1 MTIDEMLNA
10 AEHVSRYSPS
20 PSAELI
26 TRLANAVRQLT
37 EQRDVLVADNW
48 NLRDVMRQ
56 IIAARPGGVYF
67 NKWEPLIFKALNET
81 PAIAAAF
88 SSLRAEGVDM
98 FAAEMSAQHTKL
110 QSGGYFDRQ
119 VLIYAKVSDMAESFA
134 RQLRES
140 KGEVQS

>member
-26 TRLANAVRQLT
+26 TGLANAVRQLT

-48 NLRDVMRQ
+48 NLRDVMRR

-67 NKWEPLIFKALNET
+67 IKWEPLIFKALNET
-81 PAIAAAF
+81 PAVAAAF
-88 SSLRAEGVDM
+88 SSLRAEGVEM
-98 FAAEMSAQHTKL
+98 FARSFREKAEYATKNLWTGEAIAFEAQA
-110 QSGGYFDRQ
+110 S
-119 VLIYAKVSDMAESFA
+119 MADDFA

-140 KGEVQS
+140 KGAQS

>member
-1 MTIDEMLNA
+1 MNIQQLLDA
-10 AEHVSRYSPS
+10 AEPASRYVPAAT
-20 PSAELI
+20 AELI
-26 TRLANAVRQLT
+26 TGLANAVRQLT
-37 EQRDVLVADNW
+37 EQHDVLMADNW
-48 NLRDVMRQ
+48 NLRDAMRQ
-56 IIAARPGGVYF
+56 IITARPGGVYF

-81 PAIAAAF
+81 PAVAAAF

-140 KGEVQS
+140 KGAQS